1 MQYLEDIESFCNQL
15 PGVSA
20 DFPFGEDTIV
30 FRVFDKI
37 FLLSNVFN
45 VPLSVNLKADPEQ
58 AILWREEYDAVKPG
72 YHMNKKHWNTV
83 SVKGRLSDDF
93 IKQLISSSYHLVIQG
108 LPKKA
113 QKEWESLPEQ
123 TTQ

>member
-83 SVKGRLSDDF
+83 TLDGSISNDEVKNMIVHSYDCVKKGLTRKQKDELAALS
-93 IKQLISSSYHLVIQG
+93 
-108 LPKKA
+108 
-113 QKEWESLPEQ
+113 
-123 TTQ
+123 